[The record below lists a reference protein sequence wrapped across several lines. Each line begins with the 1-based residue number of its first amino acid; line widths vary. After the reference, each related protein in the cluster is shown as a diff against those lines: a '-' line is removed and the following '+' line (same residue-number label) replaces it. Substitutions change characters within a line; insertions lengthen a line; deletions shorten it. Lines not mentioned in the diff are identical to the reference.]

1 MEELLPGPV
10 TLLLTRRADAPLA
23 AELNPG
29 VGAIGVRIPDSPFIR
44 ALCRQHRGALA
55 LTSANIS
62 GGLSSI
68 AVDEFQVGGY
78 AAGVDG
84 CMLHLLG
91 RLRREDSGSKR
102 HSLDWGL

>member
-1 MEELLPGPV
+1 VEELLPGPV

-23 AELNPG
+23 EELNPG

-62 GGLSSI
+62 GGMSSI
-68 AVDEFQVGGY
+68 AVDEFQVGGC
-78 AAGVDG
+78 AEGADACCVCWAQDVEMAVHQGQLEWAD
-84 CMLHLLG
+84 
-91 RLRREDSGSKR
+91 
-102 HSLDWGL
+102 